1 MKDNFFTKK
10 INKIVLISDDDKR
23 MQSIVSIETYVYG
36 KSKNI
41 ASGPGKTNALLIVT
55 NNEPD
60 VDKKCFIW

>member
-1 MKDNFFTKK
+1 M
-10 INKIVLISDDDKR
+10 LISDDDKR

-41 ASGPGKTNALLIVT
+41 ASGPGKTNTLLIVT